1 MLISLCAMYL
11 LFMIE
16 TFANGR
22 CQLLH
27 IILTGTVMYILY
39 NIAQLIIETE
49 KEKRA
54 K

>member
-1 MLISLCAMYL
+1 MTISLCAMYTM
-11 LFMIE
+11 FMVE
-16 TFANGR
+16 TFAKGR

-27 IILTGTVMYILY
+27 IILTGTIVYILY
-39 NIAQLIIETE
+39 NIAQLIVEME